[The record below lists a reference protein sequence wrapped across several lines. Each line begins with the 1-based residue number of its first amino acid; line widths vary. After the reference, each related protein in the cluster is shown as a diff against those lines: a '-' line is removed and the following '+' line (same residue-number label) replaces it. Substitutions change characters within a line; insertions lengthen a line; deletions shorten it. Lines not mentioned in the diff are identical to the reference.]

1 MNAKEKG
8 IVTALKNIS
17 KTANRAIQDATNAG
31 MIGPATTA
39 MMIARVTAE
48 AAEIIEKQDA
58 ELTVLRTQPVT
69 GLDLSNTGRLIY
81 TIGSEPQQ
89 YTIIAGLQ
97 DKYLITPHPIR
108 ESEIL
113 TNLRLI
119 ERSQVAFIDDAQR
132 TVFNA
137 WGYWTKGA

>member
-17 KTANRAIQDATNAG
+17 KTANRTVQDATNAG

-39 MMIARVTAE
+39 MMITRVTAE

-58 ELTVLRTQPVT
+58 ELTVLKTQPVT
-69 GLDLSNTGRLIY
+69 SLNLSDIGRCIY
-81 TIGSEPQQ
+81 IIGSKLQQ
-89 YTIIAGLQ
+89 HIILAELQ
-97 DKYLITPHPIR
+97 DKYLITPYPIR

-119 ERSQVAFIDDAQR
+119 ERTQAAFIDGAQR
-132 TVFNA
+132 AVFNA
-137 WGYWTKGA
+137 

>member
-17 KTANRAIQDATNAG
+17 KTANRTVQDATNAG

-39 MMIARVTAE
+39 MMITRVTAE

-58 ELTVLRTQPVT
+58 ELTVLKTQPVT
-69 GLDLSNTGRLIY
+69 SMNLSDIGRCIY
-81 TIGSEPQQ
+81 IIGSKLQQ
-89 YTIIAGLQ
+89 HIILAELQ
-97 DKYLITPHPIR
+97 DKYLITPYPIR

-119 ERSQVAFIDDAQR
+119 ERTQAAFIDGAQR
-132 TVFNA
+132 AVFNA
-137 WGYWTKGA
+137 

>member
-17 KTANRAIQDATNAG
+17 KTANKAIQDATNAG
-31 MIGPATTA
+31 MIGLATTA
-39 MMIARVTAE
+39 MMIARVAAE

-69 GLDLSNTGRLIY
+69 GLDLSNTGSLIY

-119 ERSQVAFIDDAQR
+119 ERSQVAFIDGAQR
-132 TVFNA
+132 AVFNA
-137 WGYWTKGA
+137 

>member
-1 MNAKEKG
+1 MHAKEEG
-8 IVTALKNIS
+8 IIRVLKEIS
-17 KTANRAIQDATNAG
+17 KTENEVAKKAVANAHMDVATHAL
-31 MIGPATTA
+31 IV
-39 MMIARVTAE
+39 ARVTAE
-48 AAEIIEKQDA
+48 AAEIIAKQDA
-58 ELTVLRTQPVT
+58 ELAVLRTQPVT

-81 TIGSEPQQ
+81 TIGSELQR

-119 ERSQVAFIDDAQR
+119 ERSQVAFIDDAR
-132 TVFNA
+132 HTVFNA
-137 WGYWTKGA
+137 

>member
-31 MIGPATTA
+31 MIGTATTA

-48 AAEIIEKQDA
+48 AAEIIAKQDA
-58 ELTVLRTQPVT
+58 ELVVLRTQPVT

-81 TIGSEPQQ
+81 TIGSELQR

-119 ERSQVAFIDDAQR
+119 ERSQVAFIDDAQH

-137 WGYWTKGA
+137 

>member
-81 TIGSEPQQ
+81 TIDSEPQQ

-137 WGYWTKGA
+137 

>member
-58 ELTVLRTQPVT
+58 ELTVFKTQPVT

-97 DKYLITPHPIR
+97 DKYLITPHPI
-108 ESEIL
+108 
-113 TNLRLI
+113 
-119 ERSQVAFIDDAQR
+119 
-132 TVFNA
+132 
-137 WGYWTKGA
+137 

>member
-1 MNAKEKG
+1 MNEELLR
-8 IVTALKNIS
+8 ALFKIPDPITVDEFS
-17 KTANRAIQDATNAG
+17 RRTGKTESAVRKLVE
-31 MIGPATTA
+31 
-39 MMIARVTAE
+39 RR
-48 AAEIIEKQDA
+48 
-58 ELTVLRTQPVT
+58 LT

-81 TIGSEPQQ
+81 TIGSELQR

-119 ERSQVAFIDDAQR
+119 ERSQVAFIDDAQC

-137 WGYWTKGA
+137 

>member
-17 KTANRAIQDATNAG
+17 EAANRAIQDAANAG

-48 AAEIIEKQDA
+48 AAEIIAKQDA
-58 ELTVLRTQPVT
+58 ELAVLRTQPVT

-81 TIGSEPQQ
+81 TIGSELQR

-137 WGYWTKGA
+137 

>member
-58 ELTVLRTQPVT
+58 ELTVLKTQPT
-69 GLDLSNTGRLIY
+69 TRLNLSDIGHLIHV
-81 TIGSEPQQ
+81 IGSELQQ
-89 YTIIAGLQ
+89 YIIIAELQ
-97 DKYLITPHPIR
+97 DKYLITPYPIR

-119 ERSQVAFIDDAQR
+119 ERTHAAFIDGAQR
-132 TVFNA
+132 AVFNA
-137 WGYWTKGA
+137 

>member
-8 IVTALKNIS
+8 IATALKNIS

-81 TIGSEPQQ
+81 TIGSELQR

-108 ESEIL
+108 ESALL

-119 ERSQVAFIDDAQR
+119 ERSQVAFIDDAR
-132 TVFNA
+132 HTVFNA
-137 WGYWTKGA
+137 

>member
-39 MMIARVTAE
+39 MMIARATAE

-58 ELTVLRTQPVT
+58 ELTVLKTQPT
-69 GLDLSNTGRLIY
+69 TRLNLSDIGHLIHI
-81 TIGSEPQQ
+81 IGSELQQ
-89 YTIIAGLQ
+89 YIIIAELQ
-97 DKYLITPHPIR
+97 DKYLITPYPIR
-108 ESEIL
+108 ESEVL

-119 ERSQVAFIDDAQR
+119 ERTQVAFIDGTQR
-132 TVFNA
+132 AVFNA
-137 WGYWTKGA
+137 

>member
-1 MNAKEKG
+1 Q
-8 IVTALKNIS
+8 
-17 KTANRAIQDATNAG
+17 R
-31 MIGPATTA
+31 
-39 MMIARVTAE
+39 
-48 AAEIIEKQDA
+48 
-58 ELTVLRTQPVT
+58 
-69 GLDLSNTGRLIY
+69 
-81 TIGSEPQQ
+81 

-119 ERSQVAFIDDAQR
+119 ERSQVAFIDDAQC

-137 WGYWTKGA
+137 

>member
-81 TIGSEPQQ
+81 TIGSELQQ
-89 YTIIAGLQ
+89 CTIIAGLQ

-119 ERSQVAFIDDAQR
+119 ERSHVAFIDDAQR

-137 WGYWTKGA
+137 

>member
-58 ELTVLRTQPVT
+58 ELTVLKTQPT
-69 GLDLSNTGRLIY
+69 TRLNLSDIGHLIHI
-81 TIGSEPQQ
+81 IGSELQQ
-89 YTIIAGLQ
+89 YIIIAELQ
-97 DKYLITPHPIR
+97 DKYLITPYPIR

-113 TNLRLI
+113 TNLCLI
-119 ERSQVAFIDDAQR
+119 ERTQAVFIDGAQR
-132 TVFNA
+132 AVFNA
-137 WGYWTKGA
+137 

>member
-81 TIGSEPQQ
+81 TIVSEPQQ

-137 WGYWTKGA
+137 

>member
-1 MNAKEKG
+1 MHAKEEG
-8 IVTALKNIS
+8 IISALKEIS
-17 KTANRAIQDATNAG
+17 KMESEVAKKAVANAHMDVATHT
-31 MIGPATTA
+31 MIVAK
-39 MMIARVTAE
+39 VTAE
-48 AAEIIEKQDA
+48 AAKIIEEQGV
-58 ELTVLRTQPVT
+58 ELTLLKTKPVT
-69 GLDLSNTGRLIY
+69 GLDLSDTGRLIY
-81 TIGSEPQQ
+81 TIGSELQR

-137 WGYWTKGA
+137 

>member
-17 KTANRAIQDATNAG
+17 EAANRAIQDATNAG

-48 AAEIIEKQDA
+48 AAEIIAKQDA
-58 ELTVLRTQPVT
+58 ELAVLRTQPVT

-81 TIGSEPQQ
+81 TIGSELQR

-137 WGYWTKGA
+137 

>member
-81 TIGSEPQQ
+81 TIGSELQQ

-119 ERSQVAFIDDAQR
+119 ERSHVAFIDDAQR

-137 WGYWTKGA
+137 

>member
-8 IVTALKNIS
+8 IITALKNIS
-17 KTANRAIQDATNAG
+17 ETANRAIQDATNAG
-31 MIGPATTA
+31 MIGLATTA

-58 ELTVLRTQPVT
+58 ELTVLRTQSVT
-69 GLDLSNTGRLIY
+69 ELDLSNTGRLIY

-89 YTIIAGLQ
+89 YTIIVGLQ

-137 WGYWTKGA
+137 